1 MGRDT
6 TCTATN
12 CRTCRAYRAR
22 SAYRT
27 ANGSHGCN
35 GVGRS
40 DPYGAAGRIPP
51 VRARG
56 SATSFPSIPRCAC
69 FSACRVVALAVA
81 CSALSP
87 GDGCANPSGPRLSH
101 DGRAR
106 ISAWRVEPG
115 AGDPICVAPS
125 LADACG
131 CSAARCRA
139 RGGGDQALG
148 CCTNAC
154 RLVAAIAR
162 CATARV
168 CRHRTGV
175 AGFAGPATGWPS
187 CAGCVCA
194 GRGNGSRRVRAS
206 VCRSARLGLA
216 R

>member
-1 MGRDT
+1 MGRGT
-6 TCTATN
+6 TGTAT
-12 CRTCRAYRAR
+12 RCRAYRAR
-22 SAYRT
+22 SAYR
-27 ANGSHGCN
+27 ASNGCHGCN

-40 DPYGAAGRIPP
+40 DPYGAAGGIPP

-56 SATSFPSIPRCAC
+56 FAASFPSTTRCAC
-69 FSACRVVALAVA
+69 FSARRVVARAVA
-81 CSALSP
+81 CSVISP

-101 DGRAR
+101 GGRAR
-106 ISAWRVEPG
+106 VSAWGAEPG

-125 LADACG
+125 LADACR
-131 CSAARCRA
+131 CSTARRRA
-139 RGGGDQALG
+139 RGGGDQTTLAR
-148 CCTNAC
+148 CANAC
-154 RLVAAIAR
+154 RVVAAIAR
-162 CATARV
+162 CVTARV